1 MPKIIGTSYLLVLFT
16 VCPLNLDC
24 FSLFLAVLLEHFQ
37 RIRFRE
43 FFSCLNVINGY
54 KKN

>member
-24 FSLFLAVLLEHFQ
+24 FFFAVLLENFQ